1 MRKAAVLLGIFAL
14 VMIAG
19 CGQQEQETEV
29 QAPEQEASPEITI
42 INGLE
47 AWNIF
52 AIQIDPSDSPW
63 GEDRLGEDEIL
74 APGESFTLEITE
86 GSWDIMITD
95 EDLDTYTLWQVEIGP
110 EGYVWNVT
118 LEDIDTGWDAE
129 EFGEQ
134 LILETGEGSA
144 PVVITNNLGGWDI
157 YFVYVDPSE
166 SDEWGDDCLGIE
178 ILGQDDEITV
188 WVDPGTYDLRAADVD
203 GDTYTLWDVEVDVD
217 GYYWFITL
225 DDMDME

>member
-1 MRKAAVLLGIFAL
+1 MRKAAILLGIFAL

-19 CGQQEQETEV
+19 CGQQEQEAQV
-29 QAPEQEASPEITI
+29 PEQETLPEITI
-42 INGLE
+42 TNGLE
-47 AWNIF
+47 AWNIYS
-52 AIQIDPSDSPW
+52 ILIDPSDSPW

-74 APGESFTLEITE
+74 APGESFTLEVTE

-118 LEDIDTGWDAE
+118 LEDLDIGWDEE

-144 PVVITNNLGGWDI
+144 PVVITNDLGSWDI
-157 YFVYVDPSE
+157 FFVYVDPSD
-166 SDEWGDDCLGIE
+166 SPWGEDRLGIE
-178 ILGQDDEITV
+178 ILEQDDEITV
-188 WVDPGTYDLRAADVD
+188 WVDPGIYDLRAEDED
-203 GDTYTLWDVEVDVD
+203 GDTYTLWGVEIEVD
-217 GYYWFITL
+217 GYYWFVTL
-225 DDMDME
+225 EDMD

>member
-1 MRKAAVLLGIFAL
+1 MRKAAVLLGILAL

-29 QAPEQEASPEITI
+29 QSPDQETTPEITI

-47 AWNIF
+47 AWNIY
-52 AIQIDPSDSPW
+52 AILIDPSDSPL

-74 APGESFTLEITE
+74 APGESFTLEVTE
-86 GSWDIMITD
+86 GTWDIMVTD
-95 EDLDTYTLWQVEIGP
+95 EDFDTYTLLQVEIGS

-118 LEDIDTGWDAE
+118 LEDIDTGWDE
-129 EFGEQ
+129 EGFGEP
-134 LILETGEGSA
+134 LILETGDGSA
-144 PVVITNNLGGWDI
+144 PVVITNTLGDWDI
-157 YFVYVDPSE
+157 YFVFVDPSD
-166 SDEWGDDCLGIE
+166 SPFGDDCLGIE

-188 WVDPGTYDLRAADVD
+188 WVDPGTYDLRAEDED
-203 GDTYTLWDVEVDVD
+203 GDLYTLWGVEVDTD
-217 GYYWFITL
+217 GYYWFVTL